1 MKRQWKKLLK
11 LFRKINLFNSYIA
24 GVLGGITIILIPKL
38 FNYDD
43 SSTNTSCSDVIAV
56 ANTYIVYTTF
66 ILVIIAILITLVG
79 IWFSREFSL
88 TKDKEIKE
96 NMYEFLEKL
105 GSESQLADRFITELF
120 KHKDISTKIISI
132 AKSRLEIELKQ
143 ASTESG
149 KAENFGDDLRTEQGK

>member
-1 MKRQWKKLLK
+1 M
-11 LFRKINLFNSYIA
+11 
-24 GVLGGITIILIPKL
+24 
-38 FNYDD
+38 
-43 SSTNTSCSDVIAV
+43 IAV